1 MRLSLK
7 CSIFCL
13 ACGHTKTELEPYTLA
28 GNLGKGE
35 GLVLL
40 DEV

>member
-13 ACGHTKTELEPYTLA
+13 ACGHTKTQIESYTLA
-28 GNLGKGE
+28 GDLVNGE

-40 DEV
+40 DKV